1 MTKKARRRILLFI
14 LATAIFLTLAIPLF
28 AQLGGLNLVGV
39 VSTLDSSFSGTDDL
53 GGTSIFSGTSTG
65 GTFGTPMATPT
76 N

>member
-14 LATAIFLTLAIPLF
+14 LAAAILLTLAIPLF
-28 AQLGGLNLVGV
+28 AQLGGTNLVGV
-39 VSTLDSSFSGTDDL
+39 VSTLDNAYSGTVDF